1 MKPEAALQEKN
12 HLLLATVT
20 DLKGQNT
27 HVSITNQVDFSKNLS
42 KYQTAS
48 LTLYTCSG
56 NTTTKHLH
64 NQDVL

>member
-1 MKPEAALQEKN
+1 MRQEAALQEKN

-48 LTLYTCSG
+48 LTL
-56 NTTTKHLH
+56 
-64 NQDVL
+64 